1 VSARRIRH
9 APYSVLDRDTFVRG
23 CADLSLWSDSWCNLS
38 SRSVS
43 RSSDRCVNEFIDC
56 VDSSSADCVLAV
68 HVDINVDHL
77 HIVMDCVVMYGL
89 RHAVT
94 NCAFKLQSPRC
105 SNGMPCFVV
114 QLFSNHWRIQEGLG
128 GSMPLPKRPVNLFV
142 LQKNGFQGKLLVT
155 MQKGVQHPLTR
166 GSAREPR
173 WSLCLRPPLQVRGP
187 RSPCHVVPQ
196 TLASDPSV
204 VQTLCHVRYLD
215 ACGLCLRSGL
225 YPLVDCHSTIISK
238 PLTGNQISLSRYTDR

>member
-1 VSARRIRH
+1 M
-9 APYSVLDRDTFVRG
+9 
-23 CADLSLWSDSWCNLS
+23 
-38 SRSVS
+38 S

-56 VDSSSADCVLAV
+56 VDSSSADCVLAI

-173 WSLCLRPPLQVRGP
+173 WSLCLRPRYRFAVHAHHAMWSLKLWPQIRQWFKLYVTSVIWTLVVCVSAAGSTRLSTVTVR
-187 RSPCHVVPQ
+187 
-196 TLASDPSV
+196 
-204 VQTLCHVRYLD
+204 
-215 ACGLCLRSGL
+215 
-225 YPLVDCHSTIISK
+225 
-238 PLTGNQISLSRYTDR
+238 